1 MLCTSTALTQGG
13 GGGRAAGGKEGEREG
28 KREREAARL
37 RMKENKKTLSITEHR
52 DFFFLLLNETRLR
65 MQFIIFYLED
75 VRRPVKPRKMKYV
88 SWINCEYSVFSL
100 CDGTVF
106 QSLSLRCCQN
116 PLAGT
121 RRFGTFKPFVS
132 SQVLTP
138 ILYLRS
144 EIIMVSSC

>member
-1 MLCTSTALTQGG
+1 MLCTLTALTQGG

-65 MQFIIFYLED
+65 VQFIIFYLED

-88 SWINCEYSVFSL
+88 S
-100 CDGTVF
+100 
-106 QSLSLRCCQN
+106 
-116 PLAGT
+116 
-121 RRFGTFKPFVS
+121 
-132 SQVLTP
+132 
-138 ILYLRS
+138 
-144 EIIMVSSC
+144 